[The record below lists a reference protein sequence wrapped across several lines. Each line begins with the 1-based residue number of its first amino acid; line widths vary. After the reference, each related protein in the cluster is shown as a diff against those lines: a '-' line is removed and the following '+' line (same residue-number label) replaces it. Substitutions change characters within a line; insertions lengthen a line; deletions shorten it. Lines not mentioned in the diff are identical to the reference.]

1 MLIEH
6 NQTYMKKIYK
16 AITAGAFLLS
26 VATVNAQCPGDRYH
40 NFVFSGHT
48 LTSGIQYGS
57 NLKTNYAGVGTNQ
70 NLLMDIYQPTGDTM
84 SNRPLVIVAHGGSFI
99 GGSKT
104 GTDVV
109 QLCKDL
115 AKLGYVAVSIDYRLG
130 MTNFPFSSTHTVDST
145 DAGAAVM
152 RAVHDGRAAVRYFRK
167 NAAVGGN
174 TYKIDP
180 NNIFF
185 AGVSAGGFI
194 AVHVAYMDQLSEF
207 PSYVDTTGQP
217 GLHGGIEGESGNP
230 GYSSDV
236 KAVVNVCGA
245 LGDVNWMQAGDEPI
259 ISFHGTNDNTVPYGS
274 ATIYLSGTYPL
285 LVVDGSSTIAAKA
298 NALGIENC
306 FETWEGQDHV
316 PEVGTSATALAHYDS
331 MLVMTRNFL
340 QRQVCGTPLICGYN
354 GSLYSVIGIEE
365 NTVGQCVNVYPNP
378 SEGSFTI
385 DLSAFKGAEVR
396 IDLYDVLGKN
406 VKSIRGV
413 KDDRLGISRDGLK
426 NGLYTITVTSGGKQF
441 SRKLTLK

>member
-1 MLIEH
+1 
-6 NQTYMKKIYK
+6 MKKIYTV
-16 AITAGAFLLS
+16 ITAAALLVS
-26 VATVNAQCPGDRYH
+26 AATANAQCPGERYH
-40 NFVFSGHT
+40 NFVFPGHT

-57 NLKTNYAGVGTNQ
+57 NLKTNYAGVGTMQ
-70 NLLMDIYQPTGDTM
+70 NLLMDIYEPTGDTM
-84 SNRPLVIVAHGGSFI
+84 SGRPLVIVAHGGSFI

-115 AKLGYVAVSIDYRLG
+115 AKLGYVAASIDYRLG

-167 NAAVGGN
+167 NATVGGN
-174 TYKIDP
+174 TYKIDT

-194 AVHVAYMDQLSEF
+194 ALHVAYMDQWSEF
-207 PSYVDTTGQP
+207 PTYVDTTGQP
-217 GLHGGIEGESGNP
+217 GLHGGIEGSSGNP

-236 KAVVNVCGA
+236 KAVVNICGA
-245 LGDVNWMQAGDEPI
+245 LGKASWMQPGDEPL
-259 ISFHGTNDNTVPYGS
+259 ISFHGDADNTVPYGS
-274 ATIYLSGTYPL
+274 AVIYLSGTYPL
-285 LVVDGSSTIAAKA
+285 LVVDGSSTVAARA
-298 NALGIENC
+298 NSIGVENC

-316 PEVGTSATALAHYDS
+316 PEVGTSANALAHYDS
-331 MLVMTRNFL
+331 MLVMTRSFL
-340 QRQVCGTPLICGYN
+340 QRQVCGTPLVCGYN
-354 GSLYSVIGIEE
+354 GALYSVVGISE
-365 NTVGQCVNVYPNP
+365 NTIGQCLNVYPNP
-378 SEGSFTI
+378 SEGTFTI
-385 DLSAFKGAEVR
+385 DLSAFKGAEVQ

-406 VKSIRGV
+406 VKSVNGV
-413 KDDRLGISRDGLK
+413 KDERINVTRDGLK
-426 NGLYTITVTSGGKQF
+426 SGMYTLTVTSNGKRF